1 MAYRLPPLAALRA
14 FEAAARYLSFKDAAD
29 ELHVTPGAVSQQ
41 IKSLEAYLGKPLFLR
56 LSRAVALTPEGE
68 AILPKIR
75 EGLDCFAAAIEM
87 TRTAEDSGVVSVNAP
102 PSFASRWLVPRLSRL
117 AASHPEVA
125 LRLTTTMQTIDV
137 HRANAQVPELLDL
150 RNDTNEIY
158 IRYGSGD
165 YPGHQVS
172 LLFAADY
179 VAACSPALMRGIR
192 PLTTPADLRRHALI
206 HDETIP
212 DAEERLLWLKWFRA
226 SGVSDID
233 PTPGPRF
240 GNAALAVEAAIDG
253 LGVVLA
259 LKPLLMDAVRAGRL
273 VLPFDVKVPSRY
285 AYYLVVPEAIAER
298 TPVKSFSEW
307 ILREAAS
314 E

>member
-14 FEAAARYLSFKDAAD
+14 FEAAARYLSFKAAAD

-41 IKSLEAYLGKPLFLR
+41 IKSLEAYIGKPLFRR
-56 LSRAVALTPEGE
+56 LSRAVELTPDAE

-75 EGLDCFAAAIEM
+75 EGLECFAAAIEM
-87 TRTAEDSGVVSVNAP
+87 TRTVEEDRVLSVNAP

-117 AASHPEVA
+117 AEQHPQVA

-137 HRANAQVPELLDL
+137 HRANVQTPELLDL
-150 RNDTNEIY
+150 RSDSNEIY

-165 YPGHQVS
+165 YPGHKVS

-179 VAACSPALMRGIR
+179 VAACSPALIKGMR
-192 PLTTPADLRRHALI
+192 PLGTPSDLRRHALI

-226 SGVSDID
+226 AGVSDID

-240 GNAALAVEAAIDG
+240 GNAALAVEAATDG

-259 LKPLLMDAVRAGRL
+259 LKPLLTDAVRAGRL

-285 AYYLVVPEAIAER
+285 AYYLVIPEVISER
-298 TPVKSFSEW
+298 NSVKAFSDW
-307 ILREAAS
+307 ILAEASS